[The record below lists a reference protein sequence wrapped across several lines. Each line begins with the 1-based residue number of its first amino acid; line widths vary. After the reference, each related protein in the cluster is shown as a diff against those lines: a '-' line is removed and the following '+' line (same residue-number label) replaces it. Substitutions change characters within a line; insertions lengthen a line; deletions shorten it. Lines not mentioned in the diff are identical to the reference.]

1 MTGVLSHHIATVTE
15 LQNIFLI
22 CDYVSTFKSHFL
34 VCKYVYIKMLIFLS
48 EDLVALGG
56 FKQKGR
62 DDMEPLLPETEQI
75 LERCKRLVPSLKVR
89 LQCVIVIFPQW
100 WIQRGTGPHD
110 PLEHHK

>member
-1 MTGVLSHHIATVTE
+1 MFI
-15 LQNIFLI
+15 I
-22 CDYVSTFKSHFL
+22 
-34 VCKYVYIKMLIFLS
+34 LS

-89 LQCVIVIFPQW
+89 LQCVIVIFLHGQ
-100 WIQRGTGPHD
+100 IQRGAGPHD
-110 PLEHHK
+110 PLENHKWL

>member
-1 MTGVLSHHIATVTE
+1 MFI
-15 LQNIFLI
+15 I
-22 CDYVSTFKSHFL
+22 
-34 VCKYVYIKMLIFLS
+34 LS

-89 LQCVIVIFPQW
+89 LQCVIVLFPHGR
-100 WIQRGTGPHD
+100 IQRGGGRGSGSPRTSQVAIGFLRNTGTD
-110 PLEHHK
+110 PP